1 MVPIAS
7 HDDSML
13 ELVVYSFL
21 SFDGL
26 GRLASITL
34 TFLGEAHHLLVDKLE
49 AVIDGEILADVVDD
63 EVDAALEDPRRREKA
78 GPGLNGVVKNLSLG
92 RHKES
97 RVSTDLAKL

>member
-1 MVPIAS
+1 
-7 HDDSML
+7 ML

-26 GRLASITL
+26 GRLASVPL
-34 TFLGEAHHLLVDKLE
+34 TFLGEAHHLLVDELE
-49 AVIDGEILADVVDD
+49 AVIDGQILADVVDD

-78 GPGLNGVVKNLSLG
+78 GPGLNGIVKDLSLG
-92 RHKES
+92 RHKEP